1 MAHPDLMIDTSVVID
16 HLRKRNKRKSALFA
30 IVDGYSLHTP
40 TVVEFELFAG
50 ATNAEKRQDIEYIL
64 QLCTSVPLNSEVARH
79 AGQLY
84 RRLRR
89 KNKLLEIRD
98 LFIASSAVVHGLTL
112 MTFNTEHFQ
121 RVDGLN
127 LLAPPSPD
135 ATATRTSS

>member
-16 HLRKRNKRKSALFA
+16 HLRKRNKRKSALFR
-30 IVDGYSLHTP
+30 IVDDYLLHTP

-50 ATNAEKRQDIEYIL
+50 ATNAEKRQDIEQIL
-64 QLCTSVPLNSEVARH
+64 QFCTSVPLTSEIAQH

-84 RRLRR
+84 QRLKR

-127 LLAPPSPD
+127 LLTPSSPG
-135 ATATRTSS
+135 AVATRTSS